1 MDIILCNTYQSKT
14 TYIYIYNKKLR
25 IIENYYKLYLY
36 VMKNE

>member
-14 TYIYIYNKKLR
+14 TYIYIYNKLR
-25 IIENYYKLYLY
+25 IIKNYYKLYLY